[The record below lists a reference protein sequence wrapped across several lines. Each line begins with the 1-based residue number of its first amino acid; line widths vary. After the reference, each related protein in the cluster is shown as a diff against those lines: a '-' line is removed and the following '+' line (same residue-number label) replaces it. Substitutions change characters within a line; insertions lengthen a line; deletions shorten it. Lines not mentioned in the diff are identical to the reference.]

1 MERNGELMTTAQEL
15 GQNIG
20 KHATLHLPSS
30 PLRFTVEIV
39 DARKRYGN
47 LDYKVRPLAGG
58 GETWHQAHLVTVH
71 ESEQ

>member
-1 MERNGELMTTAQEL
+1 MTTAQEL

-20 KHATLHLPSS
+20 KHATLSLPSS
-30 PLRFTVEIV
+30 PLTFTVEIL

-47 LDYKVRPLAGG
+47 LDYKVRPLAGS

>member
-1 MERNGELMTTAQEL
+1 MTTAQEL

-20 KHATLHLPSS
+20 KQATLHLPSS

-47 LDYKVRPLAGG
+47 LDYKVRPVSGE
-58 GETWHQAHLVTVH
+58 GETWHQSHLLTILDNPH
-71 ESEQ
+71 TM